1 MTNKSIRD
9 YINLIENA
17 QQDVVEGQMPK
28 TWQDIDPTVGKQVDK
43 MSQAEKV
50 KKGFAHPDTLNTE
63 KVYKVVAL
71 DKSNALKK
79 PTKLNVK
86 ASSIEDVFS
95 RLAANDWYALSING
109 VEVIAGKRLKQGVA
123 EDSPTMWEVSYD
135 YGPHMTKTVK
145 VKASSEEEAI
155 AKVEKAAEKRGLSIM
170 INSVEPVGQGVAEE
184 QLEETTPEAI
194 AKIDELTRK

>member
-1 MTNKSIRD
+1 
-9 YINLIENA
+9 
-17 QQDVVEGQMPK
+17 
-28 TWQDIDPTVGKQVDK
+28 

-50 KKGFAHPDTLNTE
+50 AKGLAHPDTLNTE

-109 VEVIAGKRLKQGVA
+109 VEVVGGKRLKQ
-123 EDSPTMWEVSYD
+123 D
-135 YGPHMTKTVK
+135 
-145 VKASSEEEAI
+145 
-155 AKVEKAAEKRGLSIM
+155 
-170 INSVEPVGQGVAEE
+170 VAEE
-184 QLEETTPEAI
+184 QVEESSPEAI
-194 AKIDELTRK
+194 AKINELTRRP